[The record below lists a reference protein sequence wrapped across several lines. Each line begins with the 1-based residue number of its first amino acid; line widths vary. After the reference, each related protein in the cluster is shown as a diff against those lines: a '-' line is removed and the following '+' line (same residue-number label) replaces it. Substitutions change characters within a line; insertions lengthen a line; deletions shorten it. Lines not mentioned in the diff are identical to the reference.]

1 MEYRLILDTDIMS
14 FHLIINEMI
23 SDNWIPQG
31 GVSVVS
37 DAMGVTY
44 FQAMIKIM

>member
-1 MEYRLILDTDIMS
+1 MEYIVILDMDINA
-14 FHLIINEMI
+14 FHLRINEMI

-31 GVSVVS
+31 GISVVS

-44 FQAMIKIM
+44 FQAMIKII

>member
-31 GVSVVS
+31 GVSTVQT
-37 DAMGVTY
+37 GLGTEFY
-44 FQAMIKIM
+44 QALVRIV

>member
-14 FHLIINEMI
+14 FHLTINEMI

-44 FQAMIKIM
+44 FQSMIKIM

>member
-1 MEYRLILDTDIMS
+1 MEYKVIGDTD
-14 FHLIINEMI
+14 LIKFNITINEMI

-31 GVSVVS
+31 GISVVS
-37 DAMGVTY
+37 DAIGITY

>member
-14 FHLIINEMI
+14 FHLRINQMI

-37 DAMGVTY
+37 DAMGTTY
-44 FQAMIKIM
+44 YQAMIKIM

>member
-1 MEYRLILDTDIMS
+1 MS

-23 SDNWIPQG
+23 IDNWIPQG